1 MFLRWKEL
9 YDVPGFLPLNEKGDA
24 LMTSSLLPTR
34 FTSLV
39 GIQYPI
45 MQDGMGSGSFT
56 TGHIAAAVS
65 EAGGLGSVSVADL
78 WAEPSSAERVFR
90 GQMELVAT
98 TTSRPFAANI
108 PIGVDHTGDVMPASK
123 DHLRYVLEAREAD
136 SALATQLCVVT
147 TSGGPPD
154 EFSSIIKDAG
164 MMHLHKVGSTRQA
177 LRAERVGVDA
187 VIASGFE
194 MGGHTHS
201 RPVHTFVLAANV
213 TEAISVPV
221 LISGGVRDG
230 RGLAAALC
238 FGADGVAMGTR
249 FIATEEG
256 QWHPAIIERVLQAK
270 EGDDTIFPGI
280 YGPIRGLRN
289 EATAFL
295 EKLIADGATPEE
307 ITDWKAAAFRRVQD
321 EGDVHMGLFP
331 TGQVASGI
339 ESVVRIDD
347 LLPQM
352 VHDAVTIFQ
361 RMCLRSTGGT

>member
-1 MFLRWKEL
+1 
-9 YDVPGFLPLNEKGDA
+9 
-24 LMTSSLLPTR
+24 MTSTLPTR
-34 FTSLV
+34 FTTLV
-39 GIQYPI
+39 GIEHPV

-90 GQMELVAT
+90 GQMDLVASKT
-98 TTSRPFAANI
+98 PKPFAANI
-108 PIGVDHTGDVMPASK
+108 PIGVDHTGEVLASSQA
-123 DHLRYVLEAREAD
+123 HLQYVLDARRSDA
-136 SALATQLCVVT
+136 ALADQLRVVT

-154 EFSSIIKDAG
+154 AFTPIIKDAG
-164 MMHLHKVGSTRQA
+164 LLHLHKVGSTRQA
-177 LRAERVGVDA
+177 LRAERAGVDV

-213 TEAISVPV
+213 TEAVSIPV

-249 FIATEEG
+249 FIATEES
-256 QWHPAIIERVLQAK
+256 QWHPAIIDRVVGAQ
-270 EGDDTIFPGI
+270 EGDDTTFPGI

-289 EATAFL
+289 PAMAVL
-295 EKLIADGATPEE
+295 EKMIADGKSPEE
-307 ITDWKAAAFRRVQD
+307 ITEWKAAAFRRVQD
-321 EGDVHMGLFP
+321 EGDVMNGLFP

-339 ESVVRIDD
+339 QSVVRIAD
-347 LLPQM
+347 LVPQM
-352 VHDAVTIFQ
+352 VEDALTIF
-361 RMCLRSTGGT
+361 RTWSSGSTVLV